1 MKFSK
6 KIIIFVIFTNFAF
19 VCLSFY
25 LFYLKG
31 VEPYATLTAWIGFSS
46 VEVWALGKIKR
57 SEVEKETEEI
67 KTFRE
72 FRGDERGDIDG

>member
-6 KIIIFVIFTNFAF
+6 KIIIFVIFTNLIF

-25 LFYLKG
+25 LFYLKSI
-31 VEPYATLTAWIGFSS
+31 EPYATLTAWIGFSS

-57 SEVEKETEEI
+57 DEITKEVEEI
-67 KTFRE
+67 KSFRE
-72 FRGDERGDIDG
+72 FRQDERGDIDG